1 MNSRR
6 FLQSIRES
14 RRRRNALVAVPFVLI
29 AVVTAVDVSVPPD
42 VHLGPFLVAAPA
54 VAASFTG
61 PRMTAFVGAVAVLAQ
76 ALVAV
81 TRTSLND
88 LNHTYQIIALV
99 LISVFVTF
107 FAHLRVRNEQAV
119 AQLRSVAEAAQH
131 VVLRPLPARSGP
143 LRIASVYLAAEA
155 EAQIGGDLYAAA
167 RTMGGT
173 RLIIGDVRGK
183 GLAAIGE
190 AASVLGAFHAL
201 SRQRWQLPELV
212 AHLETSIAPDPD
224 DRAPEGGDEPGEHDP
239 DLAESFVTAAVL
251 DIPDDDAEVR
261 LVSCGHPPPL
271 LLRAGEVIPLG
282 VRVPAPPLGLTHL
295 VITEHTAE
303 TFGFEAGD
311 TLLLYT
317 DGVIESRDRSGN
329 FYPLRERAA
338 SRGGAGPDALL
349 ESLCTDLLR
358 HAGGRLGD
366 DAALVAIERLPA
378 PGDAAPAPRSGL
390 PGAQS
395 A

>member
-1 MNSRR
+1 MASRR

-14 RRRRNALVAVPFVLI
+14 RRRRNALVAMPFALI
-29 AVVTAVDVSVPPD
+29 AVVTAVDVSAPPD

-76 ALVAV
+76 SLVAFA
-81 TRTSLND
+81 RTSLND

-167 RTMGGT
+167 RTVGGT

-201 SRQRWQLPELV
+201 SRQRWRLPELV
-212 AHLETSIAPDPD
+212 AQLETSIAPDPD
-224 DRAPEGGDEPGEHDP
+224 GTASDGNDEHEEDDP
-239 DLAESFVTAAVL
+239 DLTESFVTAAVL
-251 DIPDDDAEVR
+251 DIPDDAAEIH

-271 LLRAGEVIPLG
+271 LLRAGEVIPLC
-282 VRVPAPPLGLTHL
+282 VRTPAPPLGLARL

-338 SRGGAGPDALL
+338 SQYGAGPDALL
-349 ESLCTDLLR
+349 ESLCADLLR
-358 HAGGRLGD
+358 HAGGHLGD
-366 DAALVAIERLPA
+366 DAALVAIERLSA
-378 PGDAAPAPRSGL
+378 SG
-390 PGAQS
+390 
-395 A
+395 